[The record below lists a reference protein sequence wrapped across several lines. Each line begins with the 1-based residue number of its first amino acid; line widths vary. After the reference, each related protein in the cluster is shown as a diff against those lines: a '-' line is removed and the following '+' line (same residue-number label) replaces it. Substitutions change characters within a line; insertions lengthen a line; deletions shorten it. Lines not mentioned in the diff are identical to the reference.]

1 MSIQLRVEGASKDLR
16 IMYPE
21 PEEIQLN
28 FCTLIDLEFTSFT
41 NKEEEIVQFQL
52 NEVVALK
59 IQTQEVILQLDPIK
73 KRFMLQC
80 LVYPGENMVWV
91 SCMNNYVVTEKS
103 LDYVL
108 MGKKPQLET
117 ITEED
122 DIGSPIKRRSGK
134 ENKPIGQKQIY
145 SKNIS
150 PLKTKSP
157 KKKDQTTKRT
167 KKSTLRQSQ
176 SMVQTPKSPLKG
188 DYVDALLAQLIQQ
201 NSRKSKSR
209 KRRPSTSYPLRP
221 KIDSEGMIDRQWLE
235 EEMINEDL

>member
-1 MSIQLRVEGASKDLR
+1 MSILVRVEGASKDLK

-28 FCTLIDLEFTSFT
+28 FCTLIDLEFTSFS
-41 NKEEEIVQFQL
+41 NKAEMIVQFKL
-52 NEVVALK
+52 NEVFALK
-59 IQTQEVILQLDPIK
+59 IQTQEVLLQLDSIK

-80 LVYPGENMVWV
+80 LIYPGEHIVWV
-91 SCMNNYVVTEKS
+91 SCMNNFVVTEKS
-103 LDYVL
+103 LDHIL

-122 DIGSPIKRRSGK
+122 DTVSPLKRKSGK
-134 ENKPIGQKQIY
+134 ENKQKQSH
-145 SKNIS
+145 SKKIS
-150 PLKTKSP
+150 PSKTKSP
-157 KKKDQTTKRT
+157 KKKDLSTKRT
-167 KKSTLRQSQ
+167 KRSTLHWSQ
-176 SMVQTPKSPLKG
+176 SLVQTPKSPLKG

-201 NSRKSKSR
+201 NSRKNKSR

>member
-1 MSIQLRVEGASKDLR
+1 MSISLRVEGASKDLR

-28 FCTLIDLEFTSFT
+28 FCTLIDLDFTSFT
-41 NKEEEIVQFQL
+41 NKEEVINYFKL
-52 NEVVALK
+52 KEVVALK
-59 IQTQEVILQLDPIK
+59 IQTQEVLLQLDPIK

-91 SCMNNYVVTEKS
+91 SCMNNSVVTEIS
-103 LDYVL
+103 LDDGL

-122 DIGSPIKRRSGK
+122 DIVSPIKRGHGK
-134 ENKPIGQKQIY
+134 ENKPIGYKKIH
-145 SKNIS
+145 SKKIS
-150 PLKTKSP
+150 PVRTISP
-157 KKKDQTTKRT
+157 KKKDQSTKRT
-167 KKSTLRQSQ
+167 KKSTLCWSQ

-201 NSRKSKSR
+201 NSRKSKTR

>member
-1 MSIQLRVEGASKDLR
+1 MSILVRVEGASKDLR

-28 FCTLIDLEFTSFT
+28 FCTLIDLEFTSFS
-41 NKEEEIVQFQL
+41 NKEEVIVQFKL
-52 NEVVALK
+52 KEVVALK
-59 IQTQEVILQLDPIK
+59 IQTQEVLLQLDSIR

-80 LVYPGENMVWV
+80 LVYPGEHMVWV
-91 SCMNNYVVTEKS
+91 SSMNNYVVTEKS
-103 LDYVL
+103 LDHVL

-122 DIGSPIKRRSGK
+122 DAVSPIKIHGK
-134 ENKPIGQKQIY
+134 ENKPIGQKQCH
-145 SKNIS
+145 SKKIS
-150 PLKTKSP
+150 PVKTKSP
-157 KKKDQTTKRT
+157 KKKDQSTKRT
-167 KKSTLRQSQ
+167 KKSTLRWSQ
-176 SMVQTPKSPLKG
+176 YMVQTPKSPLKG

-201 NSRKSKSR
+201 NNRKSKSR
-209 KRRPSTSYPLRP
+209 KRRPSSSYPLRP

>member
-1 MSIQLRVEGASKDLR
+1 MSILVRVEGASKDLR

-28 FCTLIDLEFTSFT
+28 FCTLIDLEFTSFS
-41 NKEEEIVQFQL
+41 NKEEVIVQFQL
-52 NEVVALK
+52 NDVVALK
-59 IQTQEVILQLDPIK
+59 IQTQEVLLQLDSTR

-80 LVYPGENMVWV
+80 LVYPGEQMVWV

-103 LDYVL
+103 LYHAL

-122 DIGSPIKRRSGK
+122 DPASPIKRKPGK
-134 ENKPIGQKQIY
+134 ENKPNGQKQSH
-145 SKNIS
+145 SKKIS
-150 PLKTKSP
+150 PGKTKSP
-157 KKKDQTTKRT
+157 KKKDQSTKRT
-167 KKSTLRQSQ
+167 KKSTLRWSQ

-201 NSRKSKSR
+201 NNRKSKSR